1 MSKNFRLTETPQ
13 PHIIMGVPGYEKQIS
28 LGDAVDLLN
37 KYQNRIDELED
48 DNQKY
53 SLGEGKP
60 EPENPRWKITGCNT
74 EIQDTQNNRFFW
86 LEQSGNVGAI
96 CDQLNWYE
104 KRLQEKDNLL
114 RKTLKVNETLQKAL
128 QKEYEEFEEK

>member
-1 MSKNFRLTETPQ
+1 MTRNFRLKQTPK
-13 PHIIMGVPGYEKQIS
+13 PHIIRGVPGYEKQIS
-28 LGDAVDLLN
+28 LEDAVDLLN
-37 KYQNRIDELED
+37 KYQDRIDELKD

-53 SLGEGKP
+53 SLGEGTP
-60 EPENPRWKITGCNT
+60 APENPRWKLTGCDT

-86 LEQSGNVGAI
+86 LERPGNVGAI

-104 KRLQEKDNLL
+104 KRLLEKDDLL